1 MAPLSSLASWAHR
14 SGLAY
19 TGIIAPPF
27 RAKAVESSNELL
39 QGLCRQDGSFLRR
52 LARKI
57 RRADRDITQS
67 IREEMHLA
75 VAHGARKA
83 CHPC

>member
-19 TGIIAPPF
+19 TDIVAPPF
-27 RAKAVESSNELL
+27 QAEAVESSNELL
-39 QGLCRQDGSFLRR
+39 QGLCRQDGSFLWR
-52 LARKI
+52 LTHEI
-57 RRADRDITQS
+57 RRGDRDITQS